1 MVHPNIPSS
10 SAASQAAL
18 TGQDISPH
26 PPRAEYLATLSKH
39 TAAVNVVR
47 FSPNG
52 GTLASAGDGEFS
64 FFLLLLY
71 FLPYFFPPLF
81 HVLSSAF
88 LAVPR
93 RD

>member
-39 TAAVNVVR
+39 TAAVNAVR

-52 GTLASAGDGEFS
+52 GTLASAGDGTS
-64 FFLLLLY
+64 CLLY
-71 FLPYFFPPLF
+71 TSLNHFTPPP
-81 HVLSSAF
+81 
-88 LAVPR
+88 PR
-93 RD
+93 KIMS